1 MADKPVKLTNSQQK
15 RAAILSASRE
25 EFMVNGFVGA
35 SMDRIALR
43 ANVSKRTVYNHF
55 PSKEVLFDTTTT
67 ELWSRT
73 KEAATLA
80 FNPELSLED
89 QLQQIARRCWTL
101 YQQPEFLDV
110 ARVVMAE
117 FIRSPSQAT
126 EAMEKLAKQ
135 EGGLEAWLAG
145 AVAHKAL
152 KIEDIAIASTQ
163 FWGMFKAFAFWPKL
177 FHMKNHDAH
186 QQVII
191 DANIKMFLAMYRA

>member
-1 MADKPVKLTNSQQK
+1 MADKPIKLTNSQQK
-15 RAAILSASRE
+15 RVAILRASRE

-67 ELWSRT
+67 ELWART
-73 KEAATLA
+73 KEAATLVY
-80 FNPELSLED
+80 NPAQSLED
-89 QLQQIARRCWTL
+89 QLQQIAHRCWAL

-117 FIRSPSQAT
+117 FIRSPVQAT

-145 AVAHKAL
+145 AVEHKAL
-152 KIEDIAIASTQ
+152 NIDDIAMASTQ
-163 FWGMFKAFAFWPKL
+163 FWGMFKVFAFWPKL
-177 FHMKNHDAH
+177 FHMKNNDEH
-186 QQVII
+186 QQAII

>member
-1 MADKPVKLTNSQQK
+1 MADKPIKLTNSQQK
-15 RAAILSASRE
+15 RVAILRASRE

-67 ELWSRT
+67 ELWART
-73 KEAATLA
+73 KEAATLVY
-80 FNPELSLED
+80 NPAKSLED
-89 QLQQIARRCWTL
+89 QLQQIAHRCWAL

-117 FIRSPSQAT
+117 FIRSPVQAT

-145 AVAHKAL
+145 AVEHKAL
-152 KIEDIAIASTQ
+152 NIEDIVMASTQ

-177 FHMKNHDAH
+177 FHMKNNDEH
-186 QQVII
+186 QQAII
-191 DANIKMFLAMYRA
+191 DANIKMFLAMYSA